1 MKTLTVQIDPATL
14 TSEQCF
20 ALRTLNAIYYHAP
33 TASEANGVSRID
45 NRDVVLGNDELV
57 TYHVVVNDESPTFE
71 GDAFFRE
78 DFLCGIMDVLDD
90 YK

>member
-1 MKTLTVQIDPATL
+1 MKTLSIEIDPATL
-14 TSEQCF
+14 TNSQRG
-20 ALRTLNAIYYHAP
+20 ALATLNHTYTHGRHGVIGIEN
-33 TASEANGVSRID
+33 TTVQGEAM
-45 NRDVVLGNDELV
+45 VVYNVEVDE
-57 TYHVVVNDESPTFE
+57 ESPTFE